1 MGKRSN
7 RLVGAVC
14 CVLALGTIPA
24 AAQSNAEPYAGKQ
37 VRMIIGFSSGIY
49 DQEIATDLQIS
60 YLSLWTTWV
69 ARSSRSP
76 AFTRVE
82 RCR

>member
-1 MGKRSN
+1 MGKRSS

-37 VRMIIGFSSGIY
+37 VRMIIGFGY
-49 DQEIATDLQIS
+49 DNAQLAE
-60 YLSLWTTWV
+60 V
-69 ARSSRSP
+69 RHP
-76 AFTRVE
+76 
-82 RCR
+82 C